1 MDMLKEKKTPARFF
15 RFLPDV
21 SNRIQQV
28 NLQRRC
34 AIQRD

>member
-1 MDMLKEKKTPARFF
+1 MDMLKVEKTPARIFH
-15 RFLPDV
+15 FLPNV
-21 SNRIQQV
+21 SHSIQQV

>member
-1 MDMLKEKKTPARFF
+1 MLKVEKTPARVF
-15 RFLPDV
+15 RFLPNV
-21 SNRIQQV
+21 SNSIQQV